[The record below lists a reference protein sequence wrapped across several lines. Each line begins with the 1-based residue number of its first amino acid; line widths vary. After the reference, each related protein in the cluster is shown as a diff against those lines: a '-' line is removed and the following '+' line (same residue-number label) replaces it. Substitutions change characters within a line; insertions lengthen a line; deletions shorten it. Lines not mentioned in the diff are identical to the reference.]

1 MCRYVWYNSIYQ
13 SGKSDYDFKP
23 LKQLKFLGGNMHI
36 LPPQSLFLGGSCPR
50 CSPLLASMLSAGHR
64 QATVV
69 SQIWWCQP
77 METHVDDHRQLQPN
91 VLADGQPVKF
101 VKYQGDMIELPCSCH
116 RVLNDLSLLQQLV
129 DDTVQQAVAVV
140 ETAADERVHECLHV
154 PY

>member
-1 MCRYVWYNSIYQ
+1 
-13 SGKSDYDFKP
+13 
-23 LKQLKFLGGNMHI
+23 
-36 LPPQSLFLGGSCPR
+36 
-50 CSPLLASMLSAGHR
+50 
-64 QATVV
+64 
-69 SQIWWCQP
+69 